1 MTCSFCY
8 YQGFVCLYHLLFT
21 NHRLCLERQGASHGF
36 FGFKGHAQL
45 LFTQSMWN
53 ISLTLSMAEL
63 QQTKTVAFHPI
74 KAQKKTD
81 KPVEATPMNEWTA
94 SATNAFQQKRANC
107 TVGFTAKNLDKHNN
121 QWNEATLIMVLVY
134 FVIITQLPIT
144 EINAI
149 IILWIIMVFIVSYFQ
164 RTVVIAGLKLSRS
177 LCMRGS
183 SSPLEQ

>member
-1 MTCSFCY
+1 MPCLNTFSPVSATDTYRFYSVWHQTILLVNGEPLRVKGLKCNSFFFKWGRDNTGPEGVWYGIRSCSPSRPLLFPVPMTCSFCY

-74 KAQKKTD
+74 KAQKKT
-81 KPVEATPMNEWTA
+81 
-94 SATNAFQQKRANC
+94 
-107 TVGFTAKNLDKHNN
+107 
-121 QWNEATLIMVLVY
+121 
-134 FVIITQLPIT
+134 
-144 EINAI
+144 
-149 IILWIIMVFIVSYFQ
+149 
-164 RTVVIAGLKLSRS
+164 
-177 LCMRGS
+177 
-183 SSPLEQ
+183 